1 MFPAVPLRAGKVSR
15 PICSP
20 PCRCVP
26 DVLVGLVC
34 EAVASSLRQD
44 KGVLLAGFPRT
55 LSQARAYQARMG
67 APQAVLL
74 LCPVPSDAPPDRIPS
89 PGLPSSSSSTSTS
102 SSSSSSSSSSCS
114 QMDRGACR
122 DSSPLAELY
131 HQQNLLHR
139 IDGDSPEVE
148 LTQMRLALDSC

>member
-1 MFPAVPLRAGKVSR
+1 MVPAVP
-15 PICSP
+15 
-20 PCRCVP
+20 RCAAA
-26 DVLVGLVC
+26 C
-34 EAVASSLRQD
+34 RQD

-74 LCPVPSDAPPDRIPS
+74 LCSPVPSDAPPDRIPS
-89 PGLPSSSSSTSTS
+89 PGLPSSSSTSFS

-114 QMDRGACR
+114 QMDRGGACR
-122 DSSPLAELY
+122 DSRPLEELY